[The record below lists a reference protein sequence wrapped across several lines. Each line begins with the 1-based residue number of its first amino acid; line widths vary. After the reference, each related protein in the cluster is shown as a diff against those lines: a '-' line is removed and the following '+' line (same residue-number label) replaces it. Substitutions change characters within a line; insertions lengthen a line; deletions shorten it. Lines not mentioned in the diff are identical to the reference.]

1 MRIDVKTV
9 IIFAASALLF
19 TAGCA
24 QTPAADGV
32 ADANAKRV
40 VCVREPDMGSRLG
53 RRVCSTKAERQAAAD
68 ITREE
73 VRSRESASAT
83 TGGFQPAGAGN

>member
-1 MRIDVKTV
+1 MKTV
-9 IIFAASALLF
+9 IIFAASALIF
-19 TAGCA
+19 TAVCA
-24 QTPAADGV
+24 QTPADDGV
-32 ADANAKRV
+32 ANANTERV

-53 RRVCSTKAERQAAAD
+53 RRVCSTKAERKAAAD

-73 VRSRESASAT
+73 VRSREGVNTA

>member
-1 MRIDVKTV
+1 MRITVKTI

-19 TAGCA
+19 AAGCA
-24 QTPAADGV
+24 QTPADGSV
-32 ADANAKRV
+32 ANANPERV

-53 RRVCSTKAERQAAAD
+53 KRVCSTKVEREAAAD

-73 VRSRESASAT
+73 VRNREGVSST
-83 TGGFQPAGAGN
+83 TGGFQPAGVGN